1 MSSSNNLIVNK
12 SKPFLG
18 KVIIPGDKSIS
29 HRSIILGSL
38 VKGKLAIT
46 NFLKSDDCL
55 HTIAA
60 MRSLGAKIT
69 NLNEQIMIEGIGL
82 NNIKKP
88 NKTIDAGNSGTL
100 IRLLTGILSVQNFS
114 STITGDESLNSRPM
128 GRIISPLVAHGA
140 KIDSNNFK
148 APLKV
153 IGNRKLSPI
162 YYKQDIAS
170 AQVKS
175 CLMLA
180 ALFIKGESKF
190 YEDIVTRDHTENLL
204 EHLGY
209 DIFKSEHEITF
220 KGCQTLLAKDINI
233 GSDISSAAFFIVAA
247 LIIENSE
254 IKIPNVNIN
263 KYRTGIITVLKK
275 MGANISI
282 INKRLDSNE
291 EIGDLIIK
299 SSHLKSLNIGG
310 EIISTLIDELPILF
324 IACAVSSGVS
334 KISGIAELRHKESDR
349 IKSMEEG
356 LNAVG
361 IQVTS
366 TIDSIEIIGGDILGG
381 KINSYGDH
389 RIAMAFAIAAL
400 ISKKSITIID
410 TKNIS
415 TSFPNFIDLM
425 REQRADIYEL

>member
-12 SKPFLG
+12 SKPFFG
-18 KVIIPGDKSIS
+18 KIIIPGDKSIS
-29 HRSIILGSL
+29 HRSVILGSIA
-38 VKGKLAIT
+38 KGKLTIT

-55 HTIAA
+55 KTISA

-69 NLNEQIMIEGIGL
+69 DYNELIMIEGIGL
-82 NNIKKP
+82 NNFKKP
-88 NKTIDAGNSGTL
+88 NNIINAGNSGTL
-100 IRLLTGILSVQNFS
+100 IRLLAGILSVQNFS
-114 STITGDESLNSRPM
+114 STITGDKSLNTRPM
-128 GRIISPLVAHGA
+128 RRIINPLVAHGA
-140 KIDSNNFK
+140 TIDSNNFM
-148 APLKV
+148 APLK
-153 IGNRKLSPI
+153 ITGNTKLSPI
-162 YYKQDIAS
+162 NYKQDVAS

-190 YEDIVTRDHTENLL
+190 YENIVTRNHTENLL

-209 DIFKSEHEITF
+209 DIDKFEHEIRF
-220 KGCQTLLAKDINI
+220 KGCQNLLAKDINI
-233 GSDISSAAFFIVAA
+233 GSDISSAAFFIVAT
-247 LIIENSE
+247 LILKNSE
-254 IKIPNVNIN
+254 ITIPNVNIN

-275 MGANISI
+275 MGANITI
-282 INKRLDSNE
+282 TNIRLDSNE

-299 SSHLKSLNIGG
+299 SSQLKPLNIDG

-334 KISGIAELRHKESDR
+334 KISGIEELRYKESDR

-356 LNAVG
+356 LIAIG
-361 IQVTS
+361 IKVTS
-366 TIDSIEIIGGDILGG
+366 KIDSIEINGGEILGG

-400 ISKKSITIID
+400 VSKKSITIID

-425 REQRADIYEL
+425 RQQGADIYEL

>member
-1 MSSSNNLIVNK
+1 
-12 SKPFLG
+12 
-18 KVIIPGDKSIS
+18 VIIPGDKSIS
-29 HRSIILGSL
+29 HRSIILGSM
-38 VKGKLAIT
+38 VKGKIIIT

-55 HTIAA
+55 QTISA
-60 MRSLGAKIT
+60 MKSLGAKIT
-69 NLNEQIMIEGIGL
+69 AFNEQIMIEGMGL

-88 NKTIDAGNSGTL
+88 NKIIKAGNSGTL

-114 STITGDESLNSRPM
+114 STITGDESLNTRPM
-128 GRIISPLVAHGA
+128 RRIISPLVAHGA
-140 KIDSNNFK
+140 TIDSNDFM
-148 APLKV
+148 APLK
-153 IGNRKLSPI
+153 ITGNTKLAPI
-162 YYKQDIAS
+162 NYRQDVAS

-209 DIFKSEHEITF
+209 DIDKSDHEISF
-220 KGCQTLLAKDINI
+220 KGCQTLIAKDINI

-247 LIIENSE
+247 IILKDSE

-263 KYRTGIITVLKK
+263 KYRTGIISVLKE

-282 INKRLDSNE
+282 INRRHDSNE
-291 EIGDLIIK
+291 ELGDLIIK
-299 SSHLKSLNIGG
+299 SSELKSLNIGG

-334 KISGIAELRHKESDR
+334 KISGIEELRHKESDR

-356 LNAVG
+356 LRAIG
-361 IQVTS
+361 IKVTS
-366 TIDSIEIIGGDILGG
+366 TIDSIEINGGEILGG

-389 RIAMAFAIAAL
+389 RIAMAFAISAL
-400 ISKKSITIID
+400 VSKKSITIIN

-425 REQRADIYEL
+425 REQRANIYEL

>member
-1 MSSSNNLIVNK
+1 MSSPNNLIVNK

-18 KVIIPGDKSIS
+18 KIIIPGDKSIS
-29 HRSIILGSL
+29 HRSIIIGSIS
-38 VKGKLAIT
+38 KGKLIIN
-46 NFLKSDDCL
+46 NFLKSDDCFQ
-55 HTIAA
+55 TISA

-69 NLNEQIMIEGIGL
+69 ESNMQIMIEGIGL

-88 NKTIDAGNSGTL
+88 KNIIDAGNSGTL
-100 IRLLTGILSVQNFS
+100 IRLLTGILSAQDFTS
-114 STITGDESLNSRPM
+114 SITGDKSLKARPM
-128 GRIISPLVAHGA
+128 RRIIAPLEAHGA
-140 KIDSNNFK
+140 KIDSNNFM
-148 APLKV
+148 APLK
-153 IGNRKLSPI
+153 ITGNINLSPI
-162 YYKQDIAS
+162 NYIQDVTS

-180 ALFIKGESKF
+180 ALFIDGESKF
-190 YEDIVTRDHTENLL
+190 YEEIVTRDHTENLL

-209 DIFKSEHEITF
+209 TIDRSEHETSI
-220 KGCQTLLAKDINI
+220 KGHQNLLAKDINI

-247 LIIENSE
+247 LILNNSQ
-254 IKIPNVNIN
+254 ITIPNVNIN
-263 KYRTGIITVLKK
+263 KYRTGIITVLEK

-282 INKRLDSNE
+282 INRRVESNE
-291 EIGDLIIK
+291 NLGDFIIK
-299 SSHLKSLNIGG
+299 SSQLKSLNIGG

-334 KISGIAELRHKESDR
+334 KITGIEELRYKESDR

-356 LNAVG
+356 LTAVG
-361 IQVTS
+361 IKVTS
-366 TIDSIEIIGGDILGG
+366 TIDSIEINGGEILGG

-400 ISKKSITIID
+400 VSKKSITIID

-425 REQRADIYEL
+425 RKQGAEIYEL

>member
-1 MSSSNNLIVNK
+1 MSSPNNLIVNK

-29 HRSIILGSL
+29 HRSIILGSM
-38 VKGKLAIT
+38 VKGKIIIT

-55 HTIAA
+55 QTISA
-60 MRSLGAKIT
+60 MKSLGAKIT
-69 NLNEQIMIEGIGL
+69 AFNEQIMIEGMGL

-88 NKTIDAGNSGTL
+88 NKIIKAGNSGTL

-114 STITGDESLNSRPM
+114 STITGDESLNTRPM
-128 GRIISPLVAHGA
+128 RRIISPLVAHGA
-140 KIDSNNFK
+140 TIDSNDFM
-148 APLKV
+148 APLK
-153 IGNRKLSPI
+153 ITGNTKLAPI
-162 YYKQDIAS
+162 NYRQDVAS

-209 DIFKSEHEITF
+209 DIDKSDHEISF
-220 KGCQTLLAKDINI
+220 KGCQTLIAKDINI

-247 LIIENSE
+247 IILKDSE

-263 KYRTGIITVLKK
+263 KYRTGIISVLKE

-282 INKRLDSNE
+282 INRRHDSNE
-291 EIGDLIIK
+291 ELGDLIIK
-299 SSHLKSLNIGG
+299 SSELKSLNIGG

-334 KISGIAELRHKESDR
+334 KISGIEELRYKESDR

-361 IQVTS
+361 IKVTS
-366 TIDSIEIIGGDILGG
+366 TIDSIEINGGEILGG

-389 RIAMAFAIAAL
+389 RIAMAFVIAAL

-425 REQRADIYEL
+425 RDQRANIYEL